1 MKEQMKRI
9 AKENMVTLVFLV
21 LCVFGFVASGQT
33 FSYVLS
39 EVATRLF
46 RNFGLVFSLIIPV
59 IAGIGLNFGI
69 VLGAMAAQA
78 VYIFV
83 THWRIQGLM
92 AIVGAVL
99 ICTPLSILFGW
110 LLGKLFNKTKGQE
123 MITGMI
129 TGFFANGLYQMF
141 FLVLIGTLIPMTD
154 DRIMIYTGIGIKDTL
169 KLEDSVVNALDNV
182 LKVRLDQLFL
192 PLVAVAAVILVVCIC
207 KASREK
213 LPNYKQKLMGY
224 GGYAAALL
232 ALLVVGKCSK
242 QVAFAMKFTS
252 VPIVPLILMV
262 LFGLIVNAI
271 LKTKLGQDFRAIGM
285 NMKVAAASGID
296 VDKTRIIAIILSTI
310 MASWGQIIFLQ
321 NIGNFTTY
329 SSHEKVGLFAVAAIL
344 VGGASTKKATVKQ
357 GIIGI
362 ILFHTLFVIA
372 PLAGK
377 ALLNDAAYGE
387 YFREA
392 ISYGVIT
399 LSLVLHISGRGKKKT
414 AKA

>member
-1 MKEQMKRI
+1 
-9 AKENMVTLVFLV
+9 MV
-21 LCVFGFVASGQT
+21 
-33 FSYVLS
+33 
-39 EVATRLF
+39 
-46 RNFGLVFSLIIPV
+46 
-59 IAGIGLNFGI
+59 
-69 VLGAMAAQA
+69 
-78 VYIFV
+78 
-83 THWRIQGLM
+83 
-92 AIVGAVL
+92 
-99 ICTPLSILFGW
+99 
-110 LLGKLFNKTKGQE
+110 
-123 MITGMI
+123 
-129 TGFFANGLYQMF
+129 
-141 FLVLIGTLIPMTD
+141 GTC
-154 DRIMIYTGIGIKDTL
+154 
-169 KLEDSVVNALDNV
+169 N
-182 LKVRLDQLFL
+182 
-192 PLVAVAAVILVVCIC
+192 
-207 KASREK
+207 
-213 LPNYKQKLMGY
+213 
-224 GGYAAALL
+224 
-232 ALLVVGKCSK
+232 K

-252 VPIVPLILMV
+252 VPVVPLILMV

-399 LSLVLHISGRGKKKT
+399 LSLVLHISGRGKRKT

>member
-1 MKEQMKRI
+1 MKDMIRKMIR
-9 AKENMVTLVFLV
+9 ENIVTLVFLI
-21 LCVFGFVASGQT
+21 LCVLGFIASGQT

-39 EVATRLF
+39 EVTARLF

-78 VYIFV
+78 GYILV

-92 AIVGAVL
+92 AVGTAVL
-99 ICTPLSILFGW
+99 ISTPLSILFGG

-129 TGFFANGLYQMF
+129 AGFFANGLYQMF

-154 DRIMIYTGIGIKDTL
+154 ERIMIYTGIGIKDTL
-169 KLEDSVVNALDNV
+169 KLEDSVAGSLDNI
-182 LKVRLDQLFL
+182 LKIRLDRLCIPLFF
-192 PLVAVAAVILVVCIC
+192 AGILVLVYLIW
-207 KASREK
+207 KTKTDK
-213 LPNYKQKLMGY
+213 LPGYRAKLASY
-224 GGYAAALL
+224 GIYGIGIAALFF
-232 ALLVVGKCSK
+232 VCMINESVN
-242 QVAFAMKFTS
+242 FAMKFTT
-252 VPIVPLILMV
+252 VPIIPLILMV
-262 LFGLIVNAI
+262 IFGMLIKAI
-271 LKTKLGQDFRAIGM
+271 LNTKLGQDFRAIGI
-285 NMKVAAASGID
+285 NMKVAAASGIN
-296 VDKTRIIAIILSTI
+296 VDKTRIVAIIISTI
-310 MASWGQIIFLQ
+310 LASWGQIIFLQ

-377 ALLNDAAYGE
+377 ALFNEAAYGE

-399 LSLVLHISGRGKKKT
+399 LSLVLHISGRRKKVNKV
-414 AKA
+414 

>member
-1 MKEQMKRI
+1 MKEYGKRI
-9 AKENMVTLVFLV
+9 FRENIVTLVFVVMCV
-21 LCVFGFVASGQT
+21 LGFIASGQT
-33 FSYVLS
+33 IGYVLS
-39 EVATRLF
+39 EVVSRLF
-46 RNFGLVFSLIIPV
+46 RNFGLVFSLVIPV

-78 VYIFV
+78 ALIFI
-83 THWRIQGLM
+83 THWRIQGLL
-92 AIVGAVL
+92 ALVLAVL
-99 ICTPLSILFGW
+99 ISTPLAIVFGY

-129 TGFFANGLYQMF
+129 AGFFANGLYQMF
-141 FLVLIGTLIPMTD
+141 FLVLMGTLIPITD

-169 KLEDSVVNALDNV
+169 KLEDTVVNALDNV
-182 LKVRLDQLFL
+182 WKVRLDVLCWPAFVISAL
-192 PLVAVAAVILVVCIC
+192 ILILLVFKTLKEKKAGWKEKMLSYGINGVGLVILFAVCIF
-207 KASREK
+207 
-213 LPNYKQKLMGY
+213 
-224 GGYAAALL
+224 
-232 ALLVVGKCSK
+232 SK
-242 QVAFAMKFTS
+242 QVRFAMKFTN
-252 VPIVPLILMV
+252 VPMVPLFVMILI
-262 LFGLIVNAI
+262 GLVVNVI
-271 LKTKLGQDFRAIGM
+271 LNTKLGQDFRAIGS
-285 NMKVAAASGID
+285 NMKVAASAGIN

-310 MASWGQIIFLQ
+310 LAAWGQIIFLQ

-344 VGGASTKKATVKQ
+344 VGGASTKKATIKQ
-357 GIIGI
+357 CIIGI

-399 LSLVLHISGRGKKKT
+399 LSLVLHISSHTKKK
-414 AKA
+414 ARRV

>member
-1 MKEQMKRI
+1 MKNLMRKLVR
-9 AKENMVTLVFLV
+9 ENIVTCVFVV
-21 LCVFGFVASGQT
+21 LCVLGFMASGQT

-59 IAGIGLNFGI
+59 VAGIGLNFGI

-78 VYIFV
+78 GYIFV
-83 THWRIQGLM
+83 THWRIQGVL
-92 AIVGAVL
+92 AILAAAVIGTL
-99 ICTPLSILFGW
+99 LSIVFGY

-129 TGFFANGLYQMF
+129 AGFFANGLYQLF

-154 DRIMIYTGIGIKDTL
+154 DRIMIYTGVGIKDTL
-169 KLEDSVVNALDNV
+169 KLEDSVTNSLDNI
-182 LKVRLDQLFL
+182 LKIRLDKIYILLFL
-192 PLVAVAAVILVVCIC
+192 IAACILVWRVWKIRRV
-207 KASREK
+207 KAPDYRNRMME
-213 LPNYKQKLMGY
+213 Y
-224 GGYAAALL
+224 GVYGVG
-232 ALLVVGKCSK
+232 LVVLFLLCLFQKDV
-242 QVAFAMKFTS
+242 QFAMKFTTI
-252 VPIVPLILMV
+252 PIAPLVLMV
-262 LFGLIVNAI
+262 LFGLLVNAI
-271 LKTKLGQDFRAIGM
+271 LNTKLGQDFRAIGS
-285 NMKVAAASGID
+285 NMRVSAASGID
-296 VDKTRIIAIILSTI
+296 VDQTRIIAMIVSTI
-310 MASWGQIIFLQ
+310 MACWGQLIFLQ

-329 SSHEKVGLFAVAAIL
+329 SSHEKVGLYAVAAIL

-399 LSLVLHISGRGKKKT
+399 LSLVLHISGRTKKK
-414 AKA
+414 A

>member
-1 MKEQMKRI
+1 M
-9 AKENMVTLVFLV
+9 
-21 LCVFGFVASGQT
+21 
-33 FSYVLS
+33 
-39 EVATRLF
+39 
-46 RNFGLVFSLIIPV
+46 
-59 IAGIGLNFGI
+59 
-69 VLGAMAAQA
+69 
-78 VYIFV
+78 
-83 THWRIQGLM
+83 
-92 AIVGAVL
+92 
-99 ICTPLSILFGW
+99 
-110 LLGKLFNKTKGQE
+110 
-123 MITGMI
+123 
-129 TGFFANGLYQMF
+129 
-141 FLVLIGTLIPMTD
+141 
-154 DRIMIYTGIGIKDTL
+154 
-169 KLEDSVVNALDNV
+169 
-182 LKVRLDQLFL
+182 DQLFL
-192 PLVAVAAVILVVCIC
+192 PLVAVAAVILAVCIC
-207 KASREK
+207 KVSREK

-399 LSLVLHISGRGKKKT
+399 LSLVLHISGRGRKKT

>member
-78 VYIFV
+78 GYIFV

-192 PLVAVAAVILVVCIC
+192 PLVAVAAVILAVCIC
-207 KASREK
+207 KESREK

-232 ALLVVGKCSK
+232 VLLVVGKCSK